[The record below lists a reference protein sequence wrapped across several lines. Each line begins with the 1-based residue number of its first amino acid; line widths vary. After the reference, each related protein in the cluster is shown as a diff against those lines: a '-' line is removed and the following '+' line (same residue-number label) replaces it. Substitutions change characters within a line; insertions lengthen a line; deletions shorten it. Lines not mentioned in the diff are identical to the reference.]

1 MAKEIQHVGTVES
14 VKNGRV
20 FVQIIQTTACASCSA
35 KGMCSSAESKEKI
48 IEINCPSNNYQIG
61 DKVLVVGALSIGL
74 EAVLWAFVY
83 PFLLVVL
90 SLFILAHW
98 IENELISALIA
109 LSTLIPYYIWL
120 WLNQS
125 YMKKKFSFTIKPINQ

>member
-1 MAKEIQHVGTVES
+1 MAKEIQHIGTVAS
-14 VKNGRV
+14 TKNGKV
-20 FVQIIQTTACASCSA
+20 FVRIMQTTACASCSV
-35 KGMCSSAESKEKI
+35 KGMCSSSESKEKI
-48 IEINCPSNNYQIG
+48 IEVHCPLNHYQIG
-61 DKVLVVGALSIGL
+61 DKVMVVGSLSMGFQ
-74 EAVLWAFVY
+74 AVLWAFIY

>member
-1 MAKEIQHVGTVES
+1 MAKEIQHIGTVES
-14 VKNGRV
+14 VNNGKV
-20 FVQIIQTTACASCSA
+20 FVRIIQTAACASCSV

-48 IEINCPSNNYQIG
+48 IEINYPLNNYQVG
-61 DKVLVVGALSIGL
+61 DKVMVVGALSLGL
-74 EAVLWAFVY
+74 QAILWAFVY

-90 SLFILAHW
+90 SLFILSHW